1 VALDDALEEHPET
14 NEWKM
19 SYRENPEV
27 LRG

>member
-14 NEWKM
+14 SGWKM
-19 SYRENPEV
+19 SYRENPEE